1 MPRDHP
7 VIRQPSG
14 GSFEINV
21 NDAEIRAL
29 YAAFH
34 RRWNARDAAAIAEL
48 FADDGNLVG
57 FDGSQVDGRPAIAS
71 HLGEIFAHHQTA
83 AYIGIVRDV
92 RFPTTDSAL
101 LLAVA
106 GMVPPG
112 QDDINPA
119 VNTVQSLLA
128 SRHDGGWR
136 IDLLQ
141 STPAASHGRP
151 EASEALTEELR
162 QAMRKI

>member
-1 MPRDHP
+1 M
-7 VIRQPSG
+7 
-14 GSFEINV
+14 NV
-21 NDAEIRAL
+21 NDGEVRAL
-29 YAAFH
+29 FAEFH

-48 FADDGNLVG
+48 FADDGSIVG
-57 FDGSQVDGRPAIAS
+57 FDGSAVDGRLAIAS

-83 AYIGIVRDV
+83 AYVGIVRSV
-92 RFPTTDSAL
+92 RFPTPDSVL

-119 VNTVQSLLA
+119 VNTVQTLVA
-128 SRHDGGWR
+128 SIRDGRWR
-136 IDLLQ
+136 IELLQ
-141 STPAASHGRP
+141 STPAALHGRP

-162 QAMRKI
+162 QALRRR